1 MATLSRSIRRGLPRV
16 EGGEPWPPA
25 GQAPARIVTEEAAE
39 AVDVSVS
46 VSGAAAAAAEPVAAA
61 PSAIGPMA
69 AAPSAPAAVQE
80 TAPAAVSAP
89 VPAVSPGAAEARQ
102 LRRGLPRV
110 PGGEPWPPAG
120 EAPVSVAAL
129 SGAPAA
135 GATAAS
141 AVDAA
146 ADAAE
151 KAAVPAAAVTS
162 AAPAAAPATLTMGTT
177 SLRRGLPR
185 VPGGEPWPPAGL
197 APAAAAPAVQAG
209 PQHVA
214 DAAPAPAPSVVK
226 ADVGAEPSASS
237 APAAAAASPV
247 AQPVAPAPAAQPVAP
262 APAARPVVAAPASA
276 AQPVVA
282 APVAQ
287 PAAVEK
293 PVKPK
298 AEARLYGSRTLGQW
312 IKLVV
317 LFAVGGVAA
326 AAILVLA
333 ARGVTTLP
341 GVPEFLERYP
351 GAYDLPDTVEPGFP
365 WWAQWAH
372 FLNIFLM
379 VLIIRSGYQVRT
391 QQKPPAFWTPKRGGK
406 KISINLWLHQTLDIL
421 WLANGLI
428 FVVLLFASG
437 RWMRIV
443 PSSWEAFPNA
453 LSALLQYMTLDW
465 PVESGWVNYNSLQQI
480 MYFVVVFIAAPVA
493 AITGVRMSEFW
504 PKNAK
509 TLNKVYPLEVAR
521 AVHFPTMLFF
531 VLFILIH
538 VFLVFATG
546 ALRNLNHMFGGTDV
560 VNWVGF
566 WLFAAAIAIT
576 AAGWYAARPLVLA
589 PIAKLFGQVSSR

>member
-16 EGGEPWPPA
+16 EGGDPWPPA
-25 GQAPARIVTEEAAE
+25 GQAPAHLATAETAETAEAADLS
-39 AVDVSVS
+39 AS
-46 VSGAAAAAAEPVAAA
+46 VSGVESAA
-61 PSAIGPMA
+61 A

-80 TAPAAVSAP
+80 TAPRAALSAP
-89 VPAVSPGAAEARQ
+89 VPAVNPGAAVARQ

-120 EAPVSVAAL
+120 EAPVAVAAL
-129 SGAPAA
+129 SGAPAPGA
-135 GATAAS
+135 ATAS
-141 AVDAA
+141 AADAA
-146 ADAAE
+146 ADTAVAGAAE
-151 KAAVPAAAVTS
+151 EAAVPATE
-162 AAPAAAPATLTMGTT
+162 APAAAPADTPATRTTGTT

-185 VPGGEPWPPAGL
+185 APGGEPWPPPGL
-197 APAAAAPAVQAG
+197 APAAAAAPAVQAG
-209 PQHVA
+209 PQHIA
-214 DAAPAPAPSVVK
+214 DAEM
-226 ADVGAEPSASS
+226 EPSASS
-237 APAAAAASPV
+237 APAAQPAAV
-247 AQPVAPAPAAQPVAP
+247 VPAPAAPAATTAPAPEAQPAA
-262 APAARPVVAAPASA
+262 APAAR
-276 AQPVVA
+276 
-282 APVAQ
+282 

-391 QQKPPAFWTPKRGGK
+391 QQKPPAYWTPKRGGK
-406 KISINLWLHQTLDIL
+406 KISINLWLHQSLDIL

-443 PSSWEAFPNA
+443 PSSWEAVPNA

-493 AITGVRMSEFW
+493 AITGARMSEFW

-509 TLNKVYPLEVAR
+509 TLNKIYPLEVAR

-560 VNWVGF
+560 VNWAGF

>member
-1 MATLSRSIRRGLPRV
+1 
-16 EGGEPWPPA
+16 
-25 GQAPARIVTEEAAE
+25 
-39 AVDVSVS
+39 
-46 VSGAAAAAAEPVAAA
+46 
-61 PSAIGPMA
+61 
-69 AAPSAPAAVQE
+69 
-80 TAPAAVSAP
+80 
-89 VPAVSPGAAEARQ
+89 
-102 LRRGLPRV
+102 
-110 PGGEPWPPAG
+110 
-120 EAPVSVAAL
+120 
-129 SGAPAA
+129 
-135 GATAAS
+135 
-141 AVDAA
+141 
-146 ADAAE
+146 
-151 KAAVPAAAVTS
+151 
-162 AAPAAAPATLTMGTT
+162 MGTT

-197 APAAAAPAVQAG
+197 APAVAAAPAAQAV
-209 PQHVA
+209 PESIAQAPTPAARVVEAVA
-214 DAAPAPAPSVVK
+214 E
-226 ADVGAEPSASS
+226 AEPSATAS
-237 APAAAAASPV
+237 APAATTP
-247 AQPVAPAPAAQPVAP
+247 PAAT
-262 APAARPVVAAPASA
+262 
-276 AQPVVA
+276 AQPVV
-282 APVAQ
+282 VA
-287 PAAVEK
+287 EK
-293 PVKPK
+293 PVSPK
-298 AEARLYGSRTLGQW
+298 TEARLYGSRTRGQW

-317 LFAVGGVAA
+317 LLAVGAVAA
-326 AAILVLA
+326 AGILVLA

-351 GAYDLPDTVEPGFP
+351 GAYPLPDTVEPGFP

-372 FLNIFLM
+372 FFNIFLM

-406 KISINLWLHQTLDIL
+406 KISINLWLHQSLDIL
-421 WLANGLI
+421 WLVNGLI

-443 PSSWEAFPNA
+443 PTSWEAVPNA

-480 MYFVVVFIAAPVA
+480 MYFLVVFIAAPLA

-504 PKNAK
+504 PKDAK
-509 TLNKVYPLEVAR
+509 RLNRIYPVEVAR
-521 AVHFPTMLFF
+521 AIHFPTMLFF

-576 AAGWYAARPLVLA
+576 AAGWYAARPLIIA

>member
-16 EGGEPWPPA
+16 EGGDPWPPA
-25 GQAPARIVTEEAAE
+25 GQAPAHLATAETAEAADLS
-39 AVDVSVS
+39 AS
-46 VSGAAAAAAEPVAAA
+46 VSGVESAA
-61 PSAIGPMA
+61 A

-80 TAPAAVSAP
+80 TAPGAALSAP
-89 VPAVSPGAAEARQ
+89 GPAVIPGSALARQ

-110 PGGEPWPPAG
+110 PGGEPWPPAC
-120 EAPVSVAAL
+120 EAPVAVAAL
-129 SGAPAA
+129 SGAPASGA
-135 GATAAS
+135 ATAS
-141 AVDAA
+141 AADAA
-146 ADAAE
+146 ADTAVAGAAE
-151 KAAVPAAAVTS
+151 EAAVPATE
-162 AAPAAAPATLTMGTT
+162 APAAAPADTPATRTTGTT

-185 VPGGEPWPPAGL
+185 APGGEPWPPPGL
-197 APAAAAPAVQAG
+197 APAAAAAPAVQAG
-209 PQHVA
+209 PQHIA
-214 DAAPAPAPSVVK
+214 DAEM
-226 ADVGAEPSASS
+226 EPSASS
-237 APAAAAASPV
+237 APAATT
-247 AQPVAPAPAAQPVAP
+247 APAPSAPAAQPAAVVP
-262 APAARPVVAAPASA
+262 APAAPVARPAAPAPE
-276 AQPVVA
+276 AQPA
-282 APVAQ
+282 APALEAQ
-287 PAAVEK
+287 PAAAPAARPAAVEK

-391 QQKPPAFWTPKRGGK
+391 QQKPPAYWTSKRGGK
-406 KISINLWLHQTLDIL
+406 KISINLWLHQSLDIL

-443 PSSWEAFPNA
+443 PSSWEAVPNA

-465 PVESGWVNYNSLQQI
+465 PVETGWVNYNSLQQI

-493 AITGVRMSEFW
+493 AITGARMSEFW

-509 TLNKVYPLEVAR
+509 TLNKIYPLEVAR

-560 VNWVGF
+560 VNWAGF

>member
-1 MATLSRSIRRGLPRV
+1 M
-16 EGGEPWPPA
+16 
-25 GQAPARIVTEEAAE
+25 
-39 AVDVSVS
+39 
-46 VSGAAAAAAEPVAAA
+46 
-61 PSAIGPMA
+61 
-69 AAPSAPAAVQE
+69 
-80 TAPAAVSAP
+80 
-89 VPAVSPGAAEARQ
+89 
-102 LRRGLPRV
+102 
-110 PGGEPWPPAG
+110 
-120 EAPVSVAAL
+120 
-129 SGAPAA
+129 
-135 GATAAS
+135 
-141 AVDAA
+141 
-146 ADAAE
+146 
-151 KAAVPAAAVTS
+151 PAAAVTS
-162 AAPAAAPATLTMGTT
+162 AAPATATATRTTGTT
-177 SLRRGLPR
+177 PLRRGLPR

-197 APAAAAPAVQAG
+197 APEAAAPAVQAG
-209 PQHVA
+209 TQHIA

-226 ADVGAEPSASS
+226 ADVGAVPSASS
-237 APAAAAASPV
+237 APTAVAAPAPVARPAAPAPVAQPAAPVPAAAVAQPAAAAAPSP
-247 AQPVAPAPAAQPVAP
+247 A
-262 APAARPVVAAPASA
+262 
-276 AQPVVA
+276 
-282 APVAQ
+282 AQ

-406 KISINLWLHQTLDIL
+406 KISINLWLHQSLDIL

-465 PVESGWVNYNSLQQI
+465 PVETGWVNYNSLQQI

>member
-25 GQAPARIVTEEAAE
+25 GQAPAHIATAEAADLP
-39 AVDVSVS
+39 ASVS
-46 VSGAAAAAAEPVAAA
+46 AVESAA
-61 PSAIGPMA
+61 A

-80 TAPAAVSAP
+80 TAPGAALSAP
-89 VPAVSPGAAEARQ
+89 VPAVIPGSAVARQ

-120 EAPVSVAAL
+120 EAPVPVAAL
-129 SGAPAA
+129 SGAPAI

-141 AVDAA
+141 AVDVA
-146 ADAAE
+146 ADAAVAVAAQE
-151 KAAVPAAAVTS
+151 AAVPAAAAAA
-162 AAPAAAPATLTMGTT
+162 AAPAAAPATRMTGTA

-197 APAAAAPAVQAG
+197 APAAAAAPAVQTH
-209 PQHVA
+209 PERVA
-214 DAAPAPAPSVVK
+214 DAVPAPAASVVK
-226 ADVGAEPSASS
+226 ADVETEPSASS
-237 APAAAAASPV
+237 APAPAPAATTV
-247 AQPVAPAPAAQPVAP
+247 PAPAAQSAVTAPAPVAQPAAVAAPAATTALAPAARPAAP
-262 APAARPVVAAPASA
+262 APAAR
-276 AQPVVA
+276 
-282 APVAQ
+282 

-317 LFAVGGVAA
+317 LFGVGGVAA

-391 QQKPPAFWTPKRGGK
+391 QQKPPAYWTPKRGGK
-406 KISINLWLHQTLDIL
+406 KISINLWLHQSLDIL

-443 PSSWEAFPNA
+443 PSSWEAVPNA

-465 PVESGWVNYNSLQQI
+465 PVETGWVNYNSLQQI

-493 AITGVRMSEFW
+493 AITGARMSEFW

-531 VLFILIH
+531 VLFILVH

-566 WLFAAAIAIT
+566 WLFAAAIAVT

>member
-16 EGGEPWPPA
+16 EGGDPWPPA
-25 GQAPARIVTEEAAE
+25 GQAPAHLATAETAETAEAADLS
-39 AVDVSVS
+39 AS
-46 VSGAAAAAAEPVAAA
+46 VSGVESAA
-61 PSAIGPMA
+61 A

-80 TAPAAVSAP
+80 TAPRAALSAP
-89 VPAVSPGAAEARQ
+89 VPAVNPGAAVARQ

-120 EAPVSVAAL
+120 EAPVAVAAL
-129 SGAPAA
+129 SGAPAPGA
-135 GATAAS
+135 ATAS
-141 AVDAA
+141 APDAA
-146 ADAAE
+146 ADTAVAGAAE
-151 KAAVPAAAVTS
+151 EAAVPATE
-162 AAPAAAPATLTMGTT
+162 APAAAPADTPATRTTGTT

-185 VPGGEPWPPAGL
+185 APGGEPWPPPGL
-197 APAAAAPAVQAG
+197 APAAAAAPAVQAG
-209 PQHVA
+209 PQHIA
-214 DAAPAPAPSVVK
+214 DAEM
-226 ADVGAEPSASS
+226 EPSASS
-237 APAAAAASPV
+237 APAATT
-247 AQPVAPAPAAQPVAP
+247 APAPSAPAAQPAAVVP
-262 APAARPVVAAPASA
+262 APAAPVARPAAPAPEAQPAAAVAAPAAPA
-276 AQPVVA
+276 AR
-282 APVAQ
+282 

-391 QQKPPAFWTPKRGGK
+391 QQKPPAYWTPKRGGK
-406 KISINLWLHQTLDIL
+406 KISINLWLHQSLDIL

-443 PSSWEAFPNA
+443 PSSWEAVPNA

-465 PVESGWVNYNSLQQI
+465 PVETGWVNYNSLQQI

-493 AITGVRMSEFW
+493 AITGARMSEFW

-509 TLNKVYPLEVAR
+509 TLNKIYPLEVAR

-560 VNWVGF
+560 VNWAGF